1 MQRTKCGNA
10 HHPPKKRRRGQ
21 HAPSPIRQQRAP
33 STVAQ
38 LSEPTERARLTLHE
52 ADPITGNEDT
62 LYTLFYEY
70 YRGYTIYS
78 TEQGR
83 CCIHGKQGC
92 LRLWGK
98 FVCFP
103 AVEDAK
109 TLIKRF
115 RAEEYTSY
123 DPVERY
129 LPEWEFVCLNRHE
142 QQRTARSSS
151 SMQRVS

>member
-1 MQRTKCGNA
+1 MG
-10 HHPPKKRRRGQ
+10 
-21 HAPSPIRQQRAP
+21 
-33 STVAQ
+33 AQ
-38 LSEPTERARLTLHE
+38 PVEPMERAWLTLHE

-70 YRGYTIYS
+70 YQGYTIYS

-92 LRLWGK
+92 LRLRGK

-103 AVEDAK
+103 NIEDARI
-109 TLIKRF
+109 LIKQF
-115 RAEEYTSY
+115 RREGYTSS
-123 DPVERY
+123 DSVERY
-129 LPEWEFVCLNRHE
+129 VPEGEYVCLNRHG
-142 QQRTARSSS
+142 QQRTPMLSH